1 MNTEAIYEE
10 RGTTTRIDVFLVGKE
25 GVRKMTAKEKLLEFV
40 KGLTDEEVKRFWEE
54 MAKYETERGENIVS
68 SH

>member
-1 MNTEAIYEE
+1 
-10 RGTTTRIDVFLVGKE
+10 
-25 GVRKMTAKEKLLEFV
+25 MTAKEKLLEFV
-40 KGLTDEEVKRFWEE
+40 KGLTDEEVKRLWEE